1 MIEVKVDN
9 EYSALKSVILGLAED
24 MGDPPKVFDVYD
36 PRSLYHIKNNS
47 YPSEVDVKKDVE
59 SFYKILIKHN
69 VDVLRPDNIK
79 NCNQVFARDL
89 GFTISNIFFQSNIVP
104 NREEELVGVS
114 GIINNLDAGVVKLP
128 DYMHIEG
135 GDVVIHND
143 KLFVGTYSGE
153 DYSELITARTNQESI
168 SYLEKMIPSKEIM
181 SINIKKSNTD
191 VFENVLHLDCCF
203 QPIGK
208 RKAIICPDSFV
219 NKSDVE
225 YLIGYFGKKNT
236 YLAYGQE
243 AYMLISNL
251 LVISPEVIVSD
262 KSFNKINTWLEK
274 NDFHVEKIS
283 YENVSKMSGLFRC
296 ATLPL
301 LREKI

>member
-47 YPSEVDVKKDVE
+47 YPSEVDVKKDIE

-69 VDVLRPDNIK
+69 IDVLRPDNIK

-143 KLFVGTYSGE
+143 KLFIGTYSGE

-225 YLIGYFGKKNT
+225 YLISYFGKKNT

-262 KSFNKINTWLEK
+262 KRFNKINTWLEK

-296 ATLPL
+296 STLPL
-301 LREKI
+301 LRE

>member
-114 GIINNLDAGVVKLP
+114 GIVNNLDAGVVKLP

-143 KLFVGTYSGE
+143 KLFIGTYSGE

-262 KSFNKINTWLEK
+262 KRFSKINTWLER
-274 NDFHVEKIS
+274 NDFLVEKIS
-283 YENVSKMSGLFRC
+283 YKNVSKMSGLFRC
-296 ATLPL
+296 STLPL
-301 LREKI
+301 LRE

>member
-47 YPSEVDVKKDVE
+47 YPSEVDVKKDLE
-59 SFYKILIKHN
+59 SFYRILVKHN

-104 NREEELVGVS
+104 NREEELVGLS

-143 KLFVGTYSGE
+143 KLFIGTYSGE

-225 YLIGYFGKKNT
+225 YLIAYFGKKNT

-262 KSFNKINTWLEK
+262 KRFSKINTWLER
-274 NDFHVEKIS
+274 NDFLVEKIS
-283 YENVSKMSGLFRC
+283 YKNVSKMSGLFRC
-296 ATLPL
+296 STLPL
-301 LREKI
+301 LRE

>member
-47 YPSEVDVKKDVE
+47 YPSEVDVKKDIE

-135 GDVVIHND
+135 GDVIIHND
-143 KLFVGTYSGE
+143 KLFIGTYSGE

-262 KSFNKINTWLEK
+262 KRFNKINTWLEK

-296 ATLPL
+296 STLPL
-301 LREKI
+301 LRE

>member
-135 GDVVIHND
+135 GDVIIHND
-143 KLFVGTYSGE
+143 KLFIGTYSGE

-262 KSFNKINTWLEK
+262 KRFNKINTWLEK

-296 ATLPL
+296 STLPL
-301 LREKI
+301 LRE

>member
-9 EYSALKSVILGLAED
+9 EYSTLKSVILGLAED

-225 YLIGYFGKKNT
+225 YLIGYFGKNNT

-262 KSFNKINTWLEK
+262 KRFSKINTWLER
-274 NDFHVEKIS
+274 NDFLVEKIS
-283 YENVSKMSGLFRC
+283 YKNVSKMSGLFRC
-296 ATLPL
+296 STLPL
-301 LREKI
+301 LRE

>member
-9 EYSALKSVILGLAED
+9 EYSTLKSVILGLAED

-143 KLFVGTYSGE
+143 KLFIGTYSGE

-262 KSFNKINTWLEK
+262 KRFNKINTWLEK

-296 ATLPL
+296 STLPL
-301 LREKI
+301 LRE

>member
-104 NREEELVGVS
+104 NREEELIGVS

-143 KLFVGTYSGE
+143 KLFIGTYSGK

-262 KSFNKINTWLEK
+262 KRFSKINTWLER
-274 NDFHVEKIS
+274 NDFLVEKIS
-283 YENVSKMSGLFRC
+283 YKNVSKMSGLFRC
-296 ATLPL
+296 STLPL
-301 LREKI
+301 LRE

>member
-47 YPSEVDVKKDVE
+47 YPSEVDVKKDIE

-69 VDVLRPDNIK
+69 IDVLRPDNIK

-104 NREEELVGVS
+104 NREEELIGVS

-143 KLFVGTYSGE
+143 KLFIGTYSGE

-262 KSFNKINTWLEK
+262 KRFNKINTWLEK
-274 NDFHVEKIS
+274 NDFFVEKIS

-296 ATLPL
+296 STLPL
-301 LREKI
+301 LRE

>member
-89 GFTISNIFFQSNIVP
+89 GFSISNIFFQSNIVP

-135 GDVVIHND
+135 GDVIIHND
-143 KLFVGTYSGE
+143 KLFIGTYSGE

-225 YLIGYFGKKNT
+225 YLIGYFGKNNT

-262 KSFNKINTWLEK
+262 KRFSKINTWLEK
-274 NDFHVEKIS
+274 NDFFVEKIS

-296 ATLPL
+296 STLPL
-301 LREKI
+301 LRE

>member
-9 EYSALKSVILGLAED
+9 EYSTLKSVILGLAED

-47 YPSEVDVKKDVE
+47 YPNEVDVKKDVE

-69 VDVLRPDNIK
+69 IHVLRPSNIK
-79 NCNQVFARDL
+79 DCNQVFARDL

-114 GIINNLDAGVVKLP
+114 DIINTLDAGVVKLP

-135 GDVVIHND
+135 GDVVAHNE
-143 KLFVGTYSGE
+143 KLFIGTYSGE

-168 SYLEKMIPSKEIM
+168 SYLEKMIPNKEIM
-181 SINIKKSNTD
+181 SIDIKKSNTD

-208 RKAIICPDSFV
+208 SKAIICPDSFV
-219 NKSDVE
+219 NKNDVD
-225 YLIGYFGKKNT
+225 YLISYFGENNI
-236 YLAYGQE
+236 YAAYGQE

-251 LVISPEVIVSD
+251 LVLSPEVIVSD
-262 KSFNKINTWLEK
+262 KRFTKLNTWLEE
-274 NDFHVEKIS
+274 NGFLVEKIS

-296 ATLPL
+296 STLPL
-301 LREKI
+301 LRE

>member
-9 EYSALKSVILGLAED
+9 EYSTLKSVILGLAED

-104 NREEELVGVS
+104 NREEELVGLS

-168 SYLEKMIPSKEIM
+168 GYLEKMIPSKEIM

-225 YLIGYFGKKNT
+225 YLIAYFGKKNT

-262 KSFNKINTWLEK
+262 KRFSKINTWLDR
-274 NDFHVEKIS
+274 NDFLVEKIS
-283 YENVSKMSGLFRC
+283 YKNVSKMSGLFRC
-296 ATLPL
+296 STLPL
-301 LREKI
+301 LRE

>member
-9 EYSALKSVILGLAED
+9 EYSTLKSVILGLAED

-47 YPSEVDVKKDVE
+47 YPNEVDVKKDVE

-69 VDVLRPDNIK
+69 IHVLRPSNIK
-79 NCNQVFARDL
+79 DCNQVFARDL
-89 GFTISNIFFQSNIVP
+89 GFAISNIFFQSNIVP

-114 GIINNLDAGVVKLP
+114 DIINTLDAGVVKLP

-135 GDVVIHND
+135 GDVVAHNE
-143 KLFVGTYSGE
+143 KLFIGTYSGE

-168 SYLEKMIPSKEIM
+168 SYLEKMIPNKEIM
-181 SINIKKSNTD
+181 SIDIKKSNTD

-208 RKAIICPDSFV
+208 SKAIICPDSFV
-219 NKSDVE
+219 NKNDVD
-225 YLIGYFGKKNT
+225 YLISYFGENNI
-236 YLAYGQE
+236 YAAYGQE

-251 LVISPEVIVSD
+251 LVLSPEVIVSD
-262 KSFNKINTWLEK
+262 KRFTKLNTWLEE
-274 NDFHVEKIS
+274 NGFLVEKIS

-296 ATLPL
+296 STLPL
-301 LREKI
+301 LRE

>member
-143 KLFVGTYSGE
+143 KLFIGTYSGE

-168 SYLEKMIPSKEIM
+168 SYLENMIPSKEIM

-262 KSFNKINTWLEK
+262 KRFSKINTWLER
-274 NDFHVEKIS
+274 NDFLVEKIS

-296 ATLPL
+296 STLPL
-301 LREKI
+301 LRE

>member
-143 KLFVGTYSGE
+143 KLFIGTYSGE

-251 LVISPEVIVSD
+251 LVISPKVIVSD
-262 KSFNKINTWLEK
+262 KRFSKINTWLER
-274 NDFHVEKIS
+274 NDFLVEKIS
-283 YENVSKMSGLFRC
+283 YKNVSKMSGLFRC
-296 ATLPL
+296 STLPL
-301 LREKI
+301 LRE

>member
-9 EYSALKSVILGLAED
+9 EYSTLKSVILGLAED

-143 KLFVGTYSGE
+143 KLFIGTYSGK

-225 YLIGYFGKKNT
+225 YLISYFGKKNI

-262 KSFNKINTWLEK
+262 KRFSKMNTWLER
-274 NDFHVEKIS
+274 NDFLVEKIS
-283 YENVSKMSGLFRC
+283 YKNVSKMSGLFRC
-296 ATLPL
+296 STLPL
-301 LREKI
+301 LRE

>member
-104 NREEELVGVS
+104 NREEELIGVS

-143 KLFVGTYSGE
+143 KLFIGTYSGE

-168 SYLEKMIPSKEIM
+168 SYLENMIPSKEIM

-262 KSFNKINTWLEK
+262 KRFNKINTWLEK

-296 ATLPL
+296 STLPL
-301 LREKI
+301 LRE

>member
-114 GIINNLDAGVVKLP
+114 GIINNLDVGVVKLP

-143 KLFVGTYSGE
+143 KLFIGTYSGE

-225 YLIGYFGKKNT
+225 YLIGYFGKNNT

-262 KSFNKINTWLEK
+262 KRFSKINTWLER
-274 NDFHVEKIS
+274 NDFLVEKIS
-283 YENVSKMSGLFRC
+283 YKNVSKMSGLFRC
-296 ATLPL
+296 STLPL
-301 LREKI
+301 LRE

>member
-9 EYSALKSVILGLAED
+9 EYSTLKSVILGLAED

-47 YPSEVDVKKDVE
+47 YPNEVDVNKDVE

-69 VDVLRPDNIK
+69 IHVLRPSNVKD
-79 NCNQVFARDL
+79 CNQVFARDL
-89 GFTISNIFFQSNIVP
+89 GFAISNIFFQSNIVP

-114 GIINNLDAGVVKLP
+114 DIINTLDAGVVKLP

-135 GDVVIHND
+135 GDVVAHNE
-143 KLFVGTYSGE
+143 KLFIGTYSGE

-168 SYLEKMIPSKEIM
+168 SYLEKMIPNKEIM
-181 SINIKKSNTD
+181 SIDIKKSNTD

-208 RKAIICPDSFV
+208 SKAIICPDSFV
-219 NKSDVE
+219 NKNDVD
-225 YLIGYFGKKNT
+225 YLISYFGENNI
-236 YLAYGQE
+236 YAAYGQE
-243 AYMLISNL
+243 ANMLISNL
-251 LVISPEVIVSD
+251 LVLSPEVIVSD
-262 KSFNKINTWLEK
+262 KRFTKLNTWLEE
-274 NDFHVEKIS
+274 NGFLVEKIS

-296 ATLPL
+296 STLPL
-301 LREKI
+301 LRE

>member
-47 YPSEVDVKKDVE
+47 YPSEVDVKKDIE

-69 VDVLRPDNIK
+69 IDVLRPDNIK

-104 NREEELVGVS
+104 NREEELIGVS

-135 GDVVIHND
+135 GDVIIHND
-143 KLFVGTYSGE
+143 KLFIGTYSGE

-225 YLIGYFGKKNT
+225 YLIGYFGKNNT

-262 KSFNKINTWLEK
+262 KRFSKINTWLEK
-274 NDFHVEKIS
+274 NDFFVEKIS

-296 ATLPL
+296 STLPL
-301 LREKI
+301 LRE

>member
-9 EYSALKSVILGLAED
+9 EYSTLKSVILGLAED

-47 YPSEVDVKKDVE
+47 YPNEVDVKKDVE

-69 VDVLRPDNIK
+69 IHVLRPSNIK
-79 NCNQVFARDL
+79 DCNQVFARDL
-89 GFTISNIFFQSNIVP
+89 GFAISNIFFQSNIVP

-114 GIINNLDAGVVKLP
+114 DIINTLDAGVVKLP

-135 GDVVIHND
+135 GDVVAHNE
-143 KLFVGTYSGE
+143 KLFIGTYSGE

-168 SYLEKMIPSKEIM
+168 SYLEKMIPNKEIM
-181 SINIKKSNTD
+181 SIDIKKSNTD

-208 RKAIICPDSFV
+208 SKAIICPDSFV
-219 NKSDVE
+219 NKNDVD
-225 YLIGYFGKKNT
+225 YLISYFGENNIYT
-236 YLAYGQE
+236 AYGQE

-251 LVISPEVIVSD
+251 LVLSPEVIVSD
-262 KSFNKINTWLEK
+262 KRFTKLNTWLEE
-274 NDFHVEKIS
+274 NGFLVEKIS

-296 ATLPL
+296 STLPL
-301 LREKI
+301 LRE

>member
-36 PRSLYHIKNNS
+36 PRSLYHIKNKS

-143 KLFVGTYSGE
+143 KLFIGTYSGE

-225 YLIGYFGKKNT
+225 YLISYFGKKNT

-262 KSFNKINTWLEK
+262 KRFSKINTWLER
-274 NDFHVEKIS
+274 NDFLVEKIS
-283 YENVSKMSGLFRC
+283 YKNVSKMSGLFRC
-296 ATLPL
+296 STLPL
-301 LREKI
+301 LRE

>member
-262 KSFNKINTWLEK
+262 KRFSKINTWLER
-274 NDFHVEKIS
+274 NDFLVEKIS

-296 ATLPL
+296 STLPL
-301 LREKI
+301 LRE

>member
-89 GFTISNIFFQSNIVP
+89 GFSISNIFFQSNIVP
-104 NREEELVGVS
+104 NREEELIGVS

-135 GDVVIHND
+135 GDVIIHND
-143 KLFVGTYSGE
+143 KLFIGTYSGE

-262 KSFNKINTWLEK
+262 KRFNKINTWLEK

-296 ATLPL
+296 STLPL
-301 LREKI
+301 LRE

>member
-89 GFTISNIFFQSNIVP
+89 GFSISNIFFQSNIVP

-236 YLAYGQE
+236 YLAYRQE

-262 KSFNKINTWLEK
+262 KRFNKINTWLEK

-296 ATLPL
+296 STLPL
-301 LREKI
+301 LRE

>member
-9 EYSALKSVILGLAED
+9 EYSALKSVILGLADD

-47 YPSEVDVKKDVE
+47 YPSEVDVKKDIE

-104 NREEELVGVS
+104 NREEELIGVS

-135 GDVVIHND
+135 GDVIIHND
-143 KLFVGTYSGE
+143 KLFIGTYSGE

-236 YLAYGQE
+236 YLAYRQE

-262 KSFNKINTWLEK
+262 KRFNKINTWLEK

-296 ATLPL
+296 STLPL
-301 LREKI
+301 LRE

>member
-9 EYSALKSVILGLAED
+9 EYSTLKSVILGLAED

-225 YLIGYFGKKNT
+225 YLISYFGKKNT

-262 KSFNKINTWLEK
+262 KRFSKMNTWLER
-274 NDFHVEKIS
+274 NDFLVEKIS
-283 YENVSKMSGLFRC
+283 YKNVSKMSGLFRC
-296 ATLPL
+296 STLPL
-301 LREKI
+301 LRE

>member
-104 NREEELVGVS
+104 NREEELIGVS
-114 GIINNLDAGVVKLP
+114 SIINNLDAGVVKLP

-135 GDVVIHND
+135 GDVIIHND
-143 KLFVGTYSGE
+143 KLFIGTYSGE

-262 KSFNKINTWLEK
+262 KRFNKINTWLEK

-296 ATLPL
+296 STLPL
-301 LREKI
+301 LRE

>member
-9 EYSALKSVILGLAED
+9 EYSTLKSVILGLAED

-143 KLFVGTYSGE
+143 KLFIGTYSGE

-243 AYMLISNL
+243 AYTLISNL

-262 KSFNKINTWLEK
+262 KRFSKINTWLER
-274 NDFHVEKIS
+274 NDFLVEKIS
-283 YENVSKMSGLFRC
+283 YKNVSKMSGLFRC
-296 ATLPL
+296 STLPL
-301 LREKI
+301 LRE

>member
-9 EYSALKSVILGLAED
+9 EYSTLKSVILGLAED

-59 SFYKILIKHN
+59 SFYRILIKHN

-143 KLFVGTYSGE
+143 KLFIGTYSGE

-262 KSFNKINTWLEK
+262 KRFNKINTWLEK
-274 NDFHVEKIS
+274 NDFFVEKIS

-296 ATLPL
+296 STLPL
-301 LREKI
+301 LRE

>member
-104 NREEELVGVS
+104 NREEELIGVS

-143 KLFVGTYSGE
+143 KLFIGTYSGE

-262 KSFNKINTWLEK
+262 KRFSKINTWLER
-274 NDFHVEKIS
+274 NDFLVEKIS
-283 YENVSKMSGLFRC
+283 YKNVSKMSGLFRC
-296 ATLPL
+296 STLPL
-301 LREKI
+301 LRE

>member
-143 KLFVGTYSGE
+143 KLFIGTYSGE

-262 KSFNKINTWLEK
+262 KRFSKINTWLEK

-296 ATLPL
+296 STLPL
-301 LREKI
+301 LRE

>member
-9 EYSALKSVILGLAED
+9 DYSALKSVILGLAED

-143 KLFVGTYSGE
+143 KLFIGTYSGK

-262 KSFNKINTWLEK
+262 KRFSKINTWLER
-274 NDFHVEKIS
+274 NDFLVEKIS
-283 YENVSKMSGLFRC
+283 YKNVSKMSGLFRC
-296 ATLPL
+296 STLPL
-301 LREKI
+301 LRE

>member
-24 MGDPPKVFDVYD
+24 MGDPPKVFGVYD

-47 YPSEVDVKKDVE
+47 YPSEVDVKKDLE
-59 SFYKILIKHN
+59 SFYRILVKHN

-104 NREEELVGVS
+104 NREEELIGVS

-135 GDVVIHND
+135 GDVIIHND
-143 KLFVGTYSGE
+143 KLFIGTYSGE

-262 KSFNKINTWLEK
+262 KRFSKINTWLER
-274 NDFHVEKIS
+274 NDFLVEKIS
-283 YENVSKMSGLFRC
+283 YKNVSKMSGLFRC
-296 ATLPL
+296 STLPL
-301 LREKI
+301 LRE

>member
-59 SFYKILIKHN
+59 SFYRILIKHN

-79 NCNQVFARDL
+79 NCNQVIARDV
-89 GFTISNIFFQSNIVP
+89 GFPISNIFFQSNIVP

-143 KLFVGTYSGE
+143 KLFIGTYSGE

-168 SYLEKMIPSKEIM
+168 SYVEKMIPSKEIM

-262 KSFNKINTWLEK
+262 KRFNKINTWLEK

-296 ATLPL
+296 STLPL
-301 LREKI
+301 LRE

>member
-47 YPSEVDVKKDVE
+47 YPSEVDVKKDIE

-69 VDVLRPDNIK
+69 IDVLRPDNIK

-104 NREEELVGVS
+104 NREEELIGVS

-143 KLFVGTYSGE
+143 KLFIGTYSGE

-168 SYLEKMIPSKEIM
+168 SYLENMIPSKEIM

-262 KSFNKINTWLEK
+262 KRFNKINTWLEK

-296 ATLPL
+296 STLPL
-301 LREKI
+301 LRE

>member
-9 EYSALKSVILGLAED
+9 EYSTLKSVILGLAED

-128 DYMHIEG
+128 NYMHIEG

-143 KLFVGTYSGE
+143 KLFIGTYSGE

-225 YLIGYFGKKNT
+225 YLIAYFGKKNT

-262 KSFNKINTWLEK
+262 KRFSKINTWLER
-274 NDFHVEKIS
+274 NHFLVEKIS
-283 YENVSKMSGLFRC
+283 YKNVSKMSGLFRC
-296 ATLPL
+296 STLPL
-301 LREKI
+301 LRE